1 MSVQDDVRE
10 RVKDLLLE
18 HQGKD
23 DAITSREINDE
34 VDLDSIGSFPSTRA
48 VVRDIIME
56 DQIPIAGGSQG
67 YYVIQDEDELRDYI
81 DQLESRVMQITERKF
96 AVQRAVLNWDE
107 DIVEDDTDLL

>member
-1 MSVQDDVRE
+1 
-10 RVKDLLLE
+10 
-18 HQGKD
+18 
-23 DAITSREINDE
+23 
-34 VDLDSIGSFPSTRA
+34 
-48 VVRDIIME
+48 ME

>member
-48 VVRDIIME
+48 FATSSWRTRSQLLAEARD
-56 DQIPIAGGSQG
+56 
-67 YYVIQDEDELRDYI
+67 
-81 DQLESRVMQITERKF
+81 T
-96 AVQRAVLNWDE
+96 
-107 DIVEDDTDLL
+107 T